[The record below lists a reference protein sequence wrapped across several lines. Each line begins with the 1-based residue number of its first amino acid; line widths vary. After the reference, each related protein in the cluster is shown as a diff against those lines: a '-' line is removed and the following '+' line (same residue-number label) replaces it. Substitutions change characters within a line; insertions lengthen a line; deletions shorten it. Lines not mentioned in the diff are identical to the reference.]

1 MSAAYAWEK
10 LYLAVRAL
18 ATENQ
23 PLRGRLY
30 DVYWHNLLI
39 LKTHPIPWGD
49 LRQKFEDICHELAP
63 PGADPKKVLAAWP
76 DEDVSRIAGQVVD
89 LFVAISR
96 RHPG

>member
-39 LKTHPIPWGD
+39 LKTHPIPWD
-49 LRQKFEDICHELAP
+49 DCARS
-63 PGADPKKVLAAWP
+63 
-76 DEDVSRIAGQVVD
+76 SRTYVTN
-89 LFVAISR
+89 SR
-96 RHPG
+96 RQALTRERCWPLGRMKMCLVSLGR